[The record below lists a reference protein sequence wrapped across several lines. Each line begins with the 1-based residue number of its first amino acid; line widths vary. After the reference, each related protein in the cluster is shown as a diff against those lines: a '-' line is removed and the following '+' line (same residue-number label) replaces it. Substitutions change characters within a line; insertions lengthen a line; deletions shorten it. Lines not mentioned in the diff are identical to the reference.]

1 MNHTDLIQ
9 FTKDKEQ
16 MNDEKCRDILRK
28 IFKNTSEAYRYED
41 RIEDCAALQY
51 AIDMLSAR
59 ILDNLHEKS
68 IRDQVAACFRKE
80 NTDGS
85 KV

>member
-1 MNHTDLIQ
+1 MNYTDLIQ
-9 FTKDKEQ
+9 FEKDKEQ
-16 MNDEKCRDILRK
+16 MNDEKCRNILRK
-28 IFKNTSEAYRYED
+28 IFKNTSEAYRHED

-51 AIDMLSAR
+51 AINILSAR

-80 NTDGS
+80 DANGNQ
-85 KV
+85 V

>member
-1 MNHTDLIQ
+1 MTEADLMK
-9 FTKDKEQ
+9 FTADRKQ
-16 MNDEKCRDILRK
+16 MTDEKCRDILRK

-41 RIEDCAALQY
+41 RIIDCAALQY

-80 NTDGS
+80 DTDGS
-85 KV
+85 EV

>member
-1 MNHTDLIQ
+1 MTEADLMK
-9 FTKDKEQ
+9 FTEDRKQ

-41 RIEDCAALQY
+41 RIIDCAAIQY

-85 KV
+85 EV